1 MLIRSRSTK
10 ATSTK
15 EDATP
20 VLRGEHVVVQG
31 QVFGLL
37 EQQIFTSQKS
47 IFKPYNLSLTFCHIS
62 DFGIQCQHWQ
72 RTSRRK
78 IHFQHQCFGLLRMQ
92 MLRTHPSM
100 RPIILQRITIGS
112 EVGVEKNMFA
122 VDAVCIYF
130 FTFYVCCGCS
140 LYLSHYLLL
149 YSVFNED
156 IKFLG
161 GGNCYVASTWLSRAR
176 CSGYYSRSSLH
187 RKASSYH
194 TTFCSCSVTVVLH
207 AS

>member
-1 MLIRSRSTK
+1 
-10 ATSTK
+10 
-15 EDATP
+15 
-20 VLRGEHVVVQG
+20 
-31 QVFGLL
+31 
-37 EQQIFTSQKS
+37 
-47 IFKPYNLSLTFCHIS
+47 
-62 DFGIQCQHWQ
+62 
-72 RTSRRK
+72 
-78 IHFQHQCFGLLRMQ
+78 MQ

-100 RPIILQRITIGS
+100 RPIISQRITTGS

-194 TTFCSCSVTVVLH
+194 TTFCSCSVTPSPEKEKSLILPVVSACKLNTIC
-207 AS
+207 SNEN